1 MANEKTFFLRLSAI
15 QQELKVP
22 KDKYNTHGNY
32 HYRSA
37 EQILTSV
44 KPLLKKCGM
53 LLKMSDGLENI
64 GNFNYVKTTVTLI
77 DAATGESTDT
87 VAYSREDND
96 AKGKDASKITGSTS
110 SYARKYALCGLFA
123 IDDGNDADSIEYE
136 EHPKT
141 ANNAPKPQNSVTHQP
156 VQQSAPKVPQNASQG
171 NGTTSMAELYDSL
184 SIEDKQAW
192 LDCKSYIES
201 IDSFDELNQ
210 AVKNANGRPYYE
222 LARNYANEMFKKKPN
237 LRKS

>member
-1 MANEKTFFLRLSAI
+1 MANEKTIYERLSAI

-32 HYRSA
+32 RYRSA
-37 EQILTSV
+37 EQILASV
-44 KPLLKKCGM
+44 KPLLKKQNLM
-53 LLKMSDGLENI
+53 LVMSDGLENI
-64 GNFNYVKTTVTLI
+64 GNFNYVKSTVTLYEI
-77 DAATGESTDT
+77 DTFTSLQT

-141 ANNAPKPQNSVTHQP
+141 ANNAPKPQNSVTHQST
-156 VQQSAPKVPQNASQG
+156 QQSAPKVPQNASQG
-171 NGTTSMAELYDSL
+171 NGTTSMAELYASL

-201 IDSFDELNQ
+201 IDSFDELNK
-210 AVKNANGRPYYE
+210 AVEDAKKTPYYE